1 MAVYEYALANRK
13 RDLSEVLS
21 TVIANEP
28 RFISSFPRRGIFA
41 VARKHEWL
49 EDQIAGRSLTVVS
62 ISESTVTASADDV
75 AKVLAGTLFTV
86 KNDTALFRVTAKPT
100 STTFT
105 IELVAANGSD
115 TTAPSAEDALNIVS
129 TPMKEATS
137 DGDGEDSHRVIGK
150 DYNYTMI
157 LRKDI
162 VVSGTALAVDTFDNV
177 ENSINRQ
184 TEFALA
190 EAVRDLNR
198 LALYGHRVEPG
209 IAVNGA
215 FGGLYEFGVQTGG
228 LYVDASSATL
238 DSFIVNDA
246 AQAVLGEGG
255 NPTQILC
262 SPGQARVLSNEYKGN
277 LHIVREDTMR
287 GAYVALVVNEING
300 RTMSIMADP
309 DMPDNECW
317 VNDIDGFALAPL
329 KGRDLADV
337 DATPKGFDGIK
348 RTAIGELTLEFRN
361 AKQRLCRV
369 YNLKPSAQ
377 ALTELRTGT
386 SS

>member
-1 MAVYEYALANRK
+1 MSVYEYSLLHKK

-28 RFISSFPRRGIFA
+28 RFISVFPRRGIFA
-41 VARKHEWL
+41 VATKHEWL

-62 ISESTVTASADDV
+62 IETLTITASEADA
-75 AKVLAGTLFTV
+75 AKVKIDTLLTIR
-86 KNDTALFRVTAKPT
+86 NDTALFKVTAKPT

-105 IELVAANGSD
+105 IALVAANGST
-115 TTAPSAEDALNIVS
+115 TTAPVAENVMNIVS
-129 TPMKEATS
+129 TPMNEGSST
-137 DGDGEDSHRVIGK
+137 GDGEDVHRVVGK

-157 LRKDI
+157 LRKEI
-162 VVSGTALAVDTFDNV
+162 VLTGTALAVDTFDNV

-198 LALYGHRVEPG
+198 LALYGHRIEHTST
-209 IAVNGA
+209 AKGA
-215 FGGLYEFGVQTGG
+215 FGGLYEYGIQVGG
-228 LYVDASSATL
+228 LYVDASAATL
-238 DSFIVNDA
+238 DSYIVNDG

-262 SPGQARVLSNEYKGN
+262 SPGQARVLSNEYKGQ
-277 LHIVREDTMR
+277 LHIVREDQKR
-287 GAYVALVVNEING
+287 GAYVALIVNEING
-300 RTMSIMADP
+300 RTMTIMADP
-309 DMPDNECW
+309 DMSDTEMW

-329 KGRDLADV
+329 KGRDIV
-337 DATPKGFDGIK
+337 DSDSTPKGFDGIK
-348 RTAIGELTLEFRN
+348 RTAIGELTLEFKN

-377 ALTELRTGT
+377 ALSELRTGA